1 MATEYSPGGFTN
13 YAPWII
19 NKATDYLRG
28 DVAVKGGITALLKTA
43 HLAEAFGM
51 NYEIHHGGNS
61 LNNWANL
68 HVILAIKN
76 TTYFEVLL
84 PSGAQKYGVIDDL
97 EPDSQGAVK
106 APEQACLG
114 ASIDFDLIN
123 SKTIT
128 TLK

>member
-1 MATEYSPGGFTN
+1 M
-13 YAPWII
+13 PWII

-84 PSGAQKYGVIDDL
+84 PSGAQKYGIIDDL
-97 EPDSQGAVK
+97 APDSQGMMT
-106 APEQACLG
+106 APDQPGLG
-114 ASIDFDLIN
+114 ANIDFDLIA
-123 SKTIT
+123 SRSIEI
-128 TLK
+128 LK